1 MATETYNGIIM
12 RILNSAAYINEKLDI
27 KPITKTRLSGLSP
40 YKYHPKTK
48 DELIE
53 LVNVHI
59 DMFGDECDLN
69 DIDTSAITDMS
80 SLFSSKYRFNGDIS
94 RWNVSNV
101 VDMGW

>member
-12 RILNSAAYINEKLDI
+12 RILNSTAYINEKLDI
-27 KPITKTRLSGLSP
+27 KPITKTRLSKLSP

-53 LVNVHI
+53 LVDVHI

-94 RWNVSNV
+94 R
-101 VDMGW
+101 